1 MNNAEKGVNMETK
14 SIETKKDEPKKE
26 NKKAEQSAAD
36 FYWNWVKGSPMLTA
50 NDAAVFGQDDGVIVV
65 FTDKLGR
72 SISTAS
78 FFLPSEVAKKIAEM
92 LNKK

>member
-1 MNNAEKGVNMETK
+1 MEAK
-14 SIETKKDEPKKE
+14 PIEEKKE
-26 NKKAEQSAAD
+26 EAKKEQKVEQSAAD

-78 FFLPSEVAKKIAEM
+78 FFLPTEVAKKIADM
-92 LNKK
+92 LEKK

>member
-1 MNNAEKGVNMETK
+1 LEAKV
-14 SIETKKDEPKKE
+14 IEAKKEEPKKE
-26 NKKAEQSAAD
+26 VDKAEQSTVD

-50 NDAAVFGQDDGVIVV
+50 NDVAVFGQDDGVIVV
-65 FTDKLGR
+65 FTDRLGR

-78 FFLPSEVAKKIAEM
+78 FFLPTEVAKKITGI

>member
-1 MNNAEKGVNMETK
+1 MEAK
-14 SIETKKDEPKKE
+14 PIEEKKE
-26 NKKAEQSAAD
+26 EAKKEQKVEQSAAD
-36 FYWNWVKGSPMLTA
+36 YYWNWVKGSPMLTA

-78 FFLPSEVAKKIAEM
+78 FFLPTEVAKKIADM
-92 LNKK
+92 LEKK

>member
-1 MNNAEKGVNMETK
+1 MEAK
-14 SIETKKDEPKKE
+14 PIEQKKE
-26 NKKAEQSAAD
+26 EPQKEQKVEQSAAD

-78 FFLPSEVAKKIAEM
+78 FFLPTEVAKKIADM
-92 LNKK
+92 LEKK